1 MSCIIDEK
9 YSSNS
14 QEKVSSSSSSSSAT
28 PAETVRS
35 PVAFSDIASFHNK
48 RRRMKS
54 PGPSVPQQDQENT
67 ACVLSTQFPAVTHA
81 TELSGPSA
89 LPPSIVSQSQPQA
102 KGKIMSPP
110 LLHSSP
116 SSIPT
121 PIPIRNNSR
130 TFQHLSET
138 SSFQGSS
145 RFRPSTISNIR
156 SGSGSESSRGQQS
169 DQNILNFSS
178 VHRNITAGS
187 GHTEGPQRTRQ
198 PPDTSAQLTQN
209 TAASRSRLFD
219 HASFKARKMLLAA
232 EKMMQEENR
241 RQGVKKEKK

>member
-1 MSCIIDEK
+1 M
-9 YSSNS
+9 
-14 QEKVSSSSSSSSAT
+14 
-28 PAETVRS
+28 
-35 PVAFSDIASFHNK
+35 AFSDIASFHNK

-54 PGPSVPQQDQENT
+54 PGPSVPQQDQKDT
-67 ACVLSTQFPAVTHA
+67 ACVLSTQFLAVTHA

-89 LPPSIVSQSQPQA
+89 LPPSIVSQSQSQPQA
-102 KGKIMSPP
+102 KGNIMSPP

-121 PIPIRNNSR
+121 SIPIRNDRR

-138 SSFQGSS
+138 PSFQGSS
-145 RFRPSTISNIR
+145 RFRPSTIFNISGG
-156 SGSGSESSRGQQS
+156 SGSGNSRGQHS
-169 DQNILNFSS
+169 DQNIRNLGSI
-178 VHRNITAGS
+178 HRNITSGS

-198 PPDTSAQLTQN
+198 SSDISAQLTQN

-232 EKMMQEENR
+232 EKMMQEENK

>member
-14 QEKVSSSSSSSSAT
+14 QEKVSSSSSAT

-35 PVAFSDIASFHNK
+35 PVAFTDIASFHNK

-67 ACVLSTQFPAVTHA
+67 ACVLSTQFPATTHA
-81 TELSGPSA
+81 AELSGPSA
-89 LPPSIVSQSQPQA
+89 LPPSIVSQSQSQPQA

-116 SSIPT
+116 STIST
-121 PIPIRNNSR
+121 SIPIRNDRR

-138 SSFQGSS
+138 PSFQGSS

-156 SGSGSESSRGQQS
+156 SGGGSGSSRGQQS
-169 DQNILNFSS
+169 DQNIRNLGS

-198 PPDTSAQLTQN
+198 SPDISAQLTQN

-241 RQGVKKEKK
+241 RQGVKKEKR